1 MRRHVAEARIEA
13 RIKPGR
19 GEGAVGEC
27 TEAAS
32 DAEMA
37 RVKVRRKIGRGRTNG
52 RGGGGGGEG
61 PEWAPCDS
69 RTKNGD

>member
-13 RIKPGR
+13 RIKLGR

-32 DAEMA
+32 DAEMV
-37 RVKVRRKIGRGRTNG
+37 RVKVRRKIGRGRTDG
-52 RGGGGGGEG
+52 RGGGGGERG
-61 PEWAPCDS
+61 
-69 RTKNGD
+69 T